1 MPVQRR
7 CPPLVAPFSLKN
19 EGGSPGAGAMQCS
32 QPLHGGTKPP
42 EGWSRGADLVPEH
55 LLLLSSAG
63 EGLAWDAVGLRKA
76 LCADRRLSF
85 IKGGVIG
92 INIEWNCDLDKA
104 ASECHPHYSFS
115 RLDNKLSNSASSGYN
130 FR

>member
-1 MPVQRR
+1 M
-7 CPPLVAPFSLKN
+7 
-19 EGGSPGAGAMQCS
+19 
-32 QPLHGGTKPP
+32 
-42 EGWSRGADLVPEH
+42 PEH

-76 LCADRRLSF
+76 LCADRSLSF

-115 RLDNKLSNSASSGYN
+115 RLDNKLSKSASSGYN